1 MFLEKL
7 IINSNIGQ
15 IREIPFKNGLNLVL
29 DKSSFNKKKEG
40 QTESGNSVGKT
51 TLLRAIDFCFGSDG
65 KDFYVDREF
74 NTENKEVLNFLE
86 SKNISFHLRLK
97 LNKKT
102 LLLER
107 SFNTGLLTVNGIES
121 DNLKDYK
128 SKIAQKIF
136 GITGTKP
143 SLRKLMPKFIRKDS
157 GLMSNTLKFLHATT
171 TSEDYEAV
179 YLTLF
184 GFNDFALLENRLS
197 KQTII
202 RKLKRKLKAVKD
214 RSSITAIKQRL
225 ALIEKD
231 ISRIDTKIKGFKISD
246 SYENLVTQINDLK
259 SNITDATKEVSNI
272 GMKISLNEDTLEEL
286 NKSKSEINPLV
297 IKEIY
302 EQAEVYIPNLQK
314 EFEDVLKFHIQM
326 IANKILFVED
336 RLEQFREDKI
346 GKERVLNRLLKK
358 EEGLIKALADTG
370 TLSDLEKL
378 FIEKNNLVEK
388 KGRESQM
395 LKWIEDIEKDIK
407 TIEKELAEIN
417 KKFNT
422 YKDVLFNNVLSFN
435 EFFKTYSKKL
445 YNEEYFLSYD
455 WQEGKK
461 IDFTFNNIEGN
472 VGGGKKKGQVTAFDL
487 AYVSFLNKMKSSF
500 PHFVLH
506 DSIEDVH
513 YNQIDTFF
521 KIANGINGQYIVSVL
536 KDKLNFLDESFIKK
550 HTILELSELDK
561 FFKF

>member
-15 IREIPFKNGLNLVL
+15 IREIPFKEGLNLVL
-29 DKSSFNKKKEG
+29 DKSSLDEKVEG
-40 QTESGNSVGKT
+40 KTVSGNSVGKT

-74 NTENKEVLNFLE
+74 HIENTEVLNFLTN
-86 SKNISFHLRLK
+86 KDISFILRLK
-97 LNKKT
+97 FNKRT

-107 SFNTGLLTVNGIES
+107 SFNKGTLNVNGIEC

-136 GITGTKP
+136 GITGEKP
-143 SLRKLMPKFIRKDS
+143 TLRSLMPKFIRKDS
-157 GLMSNTLKFLHATT
+157 GLMSNTLKFLHSTT
-171 TSEDYEAV
+171 TIEDYESV

-184 GFNDFALLENRLS
+184 GFNDFALLEKRLS
-197 KQTII
+197 KQKII
-202 RKLKRKLKAVKD
+202 RKLKRKLRAVKD

-231 ISRIDTKIKGFKISD
+231 ISTIDAKIKGFKISK
-246 SYENLVTQINDLK
+246 SYENLITQINDLK
-259 SNITDATKEVSNI
+259 SSITNATKKVSNI

-286 NKSKSEINPLV
+286 NKSQAEINPLA

-314 EFEDVLKFHIQM
+314 EFEDVLDFHSQM
-326 IANKILFVED
+326 IANKITFVEG
-336 RLEQFREDKI
+336 RIKQFKEERT
-346 GKERVLNRLLKK
+346 GKERILNQLLTK
-358 EEGLIKALADTG
+358 EEELIKILADTG

-378 FIEKNNLVEK
+378 FVEKNKLVEK
-388 KGRESQM
+388 KGRESQV
-395 LKWIEDIEKDIK
+395 LKWIEDIENDIK
-407 TIEKELAEIN
+407 NTEKDLKEVN
-417 KKFNT
+417 QTFST
-422 YKDVLFNNVLSFN
+422 YKDILFNNVLSFN
-435 EFFKTYSKKL
+435 EFFKKYSKKL

-487 AYVSFLNKMKSSF
+487 AYISFINKMKSSF

-521 KIANGINGQYIVSVL
+521 KIANEINGQYIVSIL
-536 KDKLNFLDESFIKK
+536 KDKLNFLDEPFIEQN
-550 HTILELSELDK
+550 TILELSESAK
-561 FFKF
+561 FFRF